1 MSNIAGKAY
10 AMNLLTPIER
20 HTAVINRIIFW
31 LVGTFLFK
39 HKLRG
44 LLTLSVIHYARW
56 VIIKDSDFPRLDPN
70 QPREQ
75 LTYRYMLFMSNFNGS
90 WAQYVDSFSTAIPS
104 GLNLLWRRNVK
115 WPQSVPELPFH
126 RYVNF
131 NSILTNY
138 YYNAYPAAAANDVKA
153 AKNVKDSLT
162 KFVSKTEGAS
172 AQEFEQQ
179 YQYLVLEL
187 QQDLSQMAPTPIV
200 SLAVEAVAKRR
211 EQHT

>member
-20 HTAVINRIIFW
+20 RTAIINKIIFW
-31 LVGTFLFK
+31 AVGTRFFK
-39 HKLRG
+39 SRLQG
-44 LLTLSVIHYARW
+44 LLTLSMIHYARW
-56 VIIKDSDFPRLDPN
+56 VIIKDSDFPRLDPS
-70 QPREQ
+70 QPKER

-104 GLNLLWRRNVK
+104 GLNLLWRRNIK
-115 WPQSVPELPFH
+115 WPESVPEQPFH
-126 RYVNF
+126 AYVNF

-138 YYNAYPAAAANDVKA
+138 YYNAYPTAASNDVKA
-153 AKNVKDSLT
+153 AQTVKDSLNKFIGKT
-162 KFVSKTEGAS
+162 KGAS

-179 YQYLVLEL
+179 YERLVLEL

-200 SLAVEAVAKRR
+200 SLAVEAVTKRR
-211 EQHT
+211 QQHP